1 MVDELI
7 QEEMPLEER
16 RKQFYNRVDELA
28 KIIEEEINKLSLDSF
43 CETADFELSR
53 VCVLALGSYFD
64 SKFNQHKGE
73 E

>member
-16 RKQFYNRVDELA
+16 RKQFYNKVDELA
-28 KIIEEEINKLSLDSF
+28 KIIENEINKLNIDSL

-53 VCVLALGSYFD
+53 VCVLALGQYFD
-64 SKFNQHKGE
+64 SKFN
-73 E
+73 

>member
-28 KIIEEEINKLSLDSF
+28 KIIEKEINRLSIDSF
-43 CETADFELSR
+43 CNAPDFELSR
-53 VCVLALGSYFD
+53 VCVLALGKYFD
-64 SKFNQHKGE
+64 SKFN
-73 E
+73 

>member
-16 RKQFYNRVDELA
+16 RKEFYRRVDKLA
-28 KIIEEEINKLSLDSF
+28 NIIEDEINKLSIDSF
-43 CETADFELSR
+43 CDASDIELTR

-64 SKFNQHKGE
+64 SKFN
-73 E
+73 